1 MIDVTLSRDDCNLVC
16 QRRKFIY
23 KHAETDMVHLK
34 YMQVILSPTSQK
46 SALIVLCRIMAAA
59 LVGLLLLAAIS
70 MADKFDEENYGVKVQ
85 CTRTRRIFL

>member
-1 MIDVTLSRDDCNLVC
+1 MTNFCVSDQSI
-16 QRRKFIY
+16 RRTRLGAFEI
-23 KHAETDMVHLK
+23 HAGDFK
-34 YMQVILSPTSQK
+34 PNFAKK
-46 SALIVLCRIMAAA
+46 SAPIVLCRIMAAT